1 MSKLKTEP
9 SPPAKGGLLTRDVK
23 SIARNGSA
31 SIGELREFMARMK
44 GKGAGEVLGEIAKS
58 GLMRGILLSCA
69 IFSVLLVGWT
79 VISFLWGLASPSNPV
94 QSTLPAAITAS
105 INPNS
110 PQAEEEAADAAAN
123 NSGQPAAAGAGTL
136 PSPGGAQP
144 ATPGTN
150 PAKTPDPDDL
160 LKQLDLDGEKN
171 GAPATNPFGN
181 P

>member
-9 SPPAKGGLLTRDVK
+9 TPPAKGGLLTRDVK

-31 SIGELREFMARMK
+31 SIGELRDFMARMK

-58 GLMRGILLSCA
+58 GLARGVALSCA
-69 IFSVLLVGWT
+69 IFAVLLVVFT
-79 VISFLWGLASPSNPV
+79 VGPFLWGLASPSNPV

-110 PQAEEEAADAAAN
+110 PQAVEEAADAAATDGN
-123 NSGQPAAAGAGTL
+123 NPAGAGTL
-136 PSPGGAQP
+136 PSPGGSQP

-150 PAKTPDPDDL
+150 PANTPDPDDL
-160 LKQLDLDGEKN
+160 LKQLNLDGEKN

-181 P
+181 SP